1 MQTRADAGAPPQDS
15 SGEGPNIELPEH
27 YARRVSVEVLQEAA
41 VRIEERRRARRE
53 DRSEFGRYLAV
64 FFTHLSALGGAD
76 GGEA

>member
-1 MQTRADAGAPPQDS
+1 MQTRAGAGAPPKDS

-27 YARRVSVEVLQEAA
+27 YAQRVSAEVLQEAA

-53 DRSEFGRYLAV
+53 DGSEFGRYLAV
-64 FFTHLSALGGAD
+64 FVTHISALGGPD